1 MSTSTNSTDPAPL
14 YVSDAMDDT
23 MPGPET
29 PPRHDPR
36 DAVTAYAFEVDPALL
51 GQELATPKR
60 RLAAL
65 LIDLLLASA
74 LAALGG
80 ILVGFA
86 VAYIFFR
93 VATRREVQHPL
104 KRWARGALA
113 LLGAFVLYITVVAVL
128 GGGWTVPFM
137 GSDEPTAPS
146 QATAEQRADQDSVLR
161 AVGERLQQEGVGFDD
176 NERTGVP
183 APVVGFLDSV
193 TPPPTGRPP
202 DERAE
207 LLAVLQAYSEALAQ
221 QDSTRID
228 SLRPRA
234 VAAVAGPQLRRLR
247 QSLSQAEERT
257 DDLADENDDLRERV
271 ESPSLWRLIRST
283 ANDFGLRVGWVGVY
297 FTLFLAWWD
306 GLTPGKRLLGMRVV
320 RLDGTPLTLWL
331 SFERFGGY
339 AAGIATGLLGFAQ
352 VYWDPNRQAIHDRI
366 AHTVVI
372 RMRGVSA

>member
-1 MSTSTNSTDPAPL
+1 MPWMTRCPAPKR
-14 YVSDAMDDT
+14 
-23 MPGPET
+23 
-29 PPRHDPR
+29 PRHDPR
-36 DAVTAYAFEVDPALL
+36 DTATAYAFEVDRALL

-65 LIDLLLASA
+65 LLDLLLAAA
-74 LAALGG
+74 LAALRG

-161 AVGERLQQEGVGFDD
+161 AVGERLRQEGVGFDD

-183 APVVGFLDSV
+183 APVVGFLDGV

-202 DERAE
+202 TNAPNGLGCCRRTARPSHSKIPLASTVFAPE
-207 LLAVLQAYSEALAQ
+207 L
-221 QDSTRID
+221 
-228 SLRPRA
+228 
-234 VAAVAGPQLRRLR
+234 
-247 QSLSQAEERT
+247 
-257 DDLADENDDLRERV
+257 
-271 ESPSLWRLIRST
+271 
-283 ANDFGLRVGWVGVY
+283 
-297 FTLFLAWWD
+297 
-306 GLTPGKRLLGMRVV
+306 
-320 RLDGTPLTLWL
+320 
-331 SFERFGGY
+331 
-339 AAGIATGLLGFAQ
+339 
-352 VYWDPNRQAIHDRI
+352 
-366 AHTVVI
+366 
-372 RMRGVSA
+372 